1 MLYHIYMESIGKML
15 EATLTHYE
23 KKEYKEAEKLVD
35 ELLAGNPNFH
45 RGWFLKG
52 IILEETGRP
61 EEAVQY
67 MQKAGNVF
75 TLTFRLALQLQDVDP
90 HRALKYYDKL
100 SDMDPHNNM
109 VWFNK
114 GLIHEKLG
122 NRTEAQASFRKLDL
136 TREMISRMV
145 VPLLFMIFLFGGGIT
160 MMARGDRALA
170 SLVLASAVFCIFW
183 LKRDIGKAL
192 QMLSKKKK
200 YR

>member
-1 MLYHIYMESIGKML
+1 MESIGKLL

-23 KKEYKEAEKLVD
+23 KKEYAQAEKLVD

-52 IILEETGRP
+52 IILEETGRA

-75 TLTFRLALQLQDVDP
+75 TLMFRLALQLQDVDP
-90 HRALKYYDKL
+90 QRALQYYNKL
-100 SDMDPHNNM
+100 ADMDPHNNM
-109 VWFNK
+109 VLFNR

-136 TREMISRMV
+136 TRELISRIV
-145 VPLLFMIFLFGGGIT
+145 VPLLFMLFLFGGGIT
-160 MMARGDRALA
+160 MMTRGDKALA
-170 SLVLASAVFCIFW
+170 SLVIASAVFCIFW
-183 LKRDIGKAL
+183 LKRDAGKVL
-192 QMLSKKKK
+192 QMLSKKKNYK
-200 YR
+200 